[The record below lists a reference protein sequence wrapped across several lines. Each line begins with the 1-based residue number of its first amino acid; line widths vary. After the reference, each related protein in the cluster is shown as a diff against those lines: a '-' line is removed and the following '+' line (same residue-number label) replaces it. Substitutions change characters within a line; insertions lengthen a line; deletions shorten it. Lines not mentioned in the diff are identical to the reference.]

1 MLVSLNVSSEQK
13 ANWLKL
19 QNTQKLGSGSSQLP
33 RALALLS
40 FGSAGPTAF
49 WGDSE
54 STSSVPPKVSSLI
67 MLNEEGSIVNSDLLA
82 SKSLDKGMTFITPKV
97 LTPIS
102 PNGVLPSAT
111 FKLVSY
117 CFQSKLF
124 LLMTKSFHDVSSVN
138 DYGQSVHGVTMVL
151 ILTALLDGHCS
162 FRSTCSI
169 HGCTRENFVAR
180 EVGWN

>member
-1 MLVSLNVSSEQK
+1 MQYTAICRQGVATRCAFAAAQFGEYPE
-13 ANWLKL
+13 AGFWL
-19 QNTQKLGSGSSQLP
+19 QLP
-33 RALALLS
+33 RALSLLS

-54 STSSVPPKVSSLI
+54 RSSSVPPKESSLI
-67 MLNEEGSIVNSDLLA
+67 MSNEEGSIVNSDLLA

-117 CFQSKLF
+117 CFQYKLF
-124 LLMTKSFHDVSSVN
+124 LLMTKIFHDVSFVN
-138 DYGQSVHGVTMVL
+138 DNGQGVHGVTMVL
-151 ILTALLDGHCS
+151 FLTALSVYGHCS

-169 HGCTRENFVAR
+169 HGCTRENFVA
-180 EVGWN
+180 